1 MNFDRG
7 PGVMVQKFMRGITEG
22 EWSVIFFAGTF
33 SHAVLKKP
41 KAGDFRVQ
49 TDFGGSSN
57 LADPPPHI
65 LESASRALRAVDPTI
80 YARVDGVV
88 DAGRFLLME
97 LELIEPALFLAD
109 HPAAPSRFADAIAN
123 ALA

>member
-1 MNFDRG
+1 MISAAVRTW
-7 PGVMVQKFMRGITEG
+7 PIHRP
-22 EWSVIFFAGTF
+22 TF
-33 SHAVLKKP
+33 SKAPAV
-41 KAGDFRVQ
+41 RYER
-49 TDFGGSSN
+49 SSQ
-57 LADPPPHI
+57 
-65 LESASRALRAVDPTI
+65 RI

-88 DAGRFLLME
+88 DEGRFLLME